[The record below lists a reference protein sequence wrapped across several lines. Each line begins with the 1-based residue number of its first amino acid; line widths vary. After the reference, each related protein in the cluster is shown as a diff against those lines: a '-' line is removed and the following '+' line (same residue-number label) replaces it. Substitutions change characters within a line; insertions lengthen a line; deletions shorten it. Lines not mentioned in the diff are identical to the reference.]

1 MKFFVLIFSV
11 FALSACGGG
20 YNPDKAAKENAR
32 TVGASTYEEISASKW
47 RMTDLLKD
55 ISSGA
60 NFEVSFS
67 LADNGSVTVHT
78 FTNSDLSEGVNIQ
91 FTRTAS
97 ALTVL
102 VSAGAAV
109 QDWSPYFSSI
119 DASQSMTFTV
129 DVHNNERPAHILVWK
144 GSKNASLNHRNT
156 LYNSAED
163 SVDLGFAGSPGNG
176 TSRYWGISFTDAEIT
191 NALSSAPQETHE

>member
-1 MKFFVLIFSV
+1 MKFFVLILSV
-11 FALSACGGG
+11 FVLSACGGG

-32 TVGASTYEEISASKW
+32 KVGASTYEELSDSQW
-47 RMTDLLKD
+47 RMTDVLKD
-55 ISSGA
+55 ISAGA

-78 FTNSDLSEGVNIQ
+78 FANSVLNDGVNIQ
-91 FTRTAS
+91 FKRVAS

-102 VSAGAAV
+102 VSAGGQV
-109 QDWSPYFSSI
+109 QDWSSYFSNV
-119 DASQSMTFTV
+119 DASQPMTFTF
-129 DVHNNERPAHILVWK
+129 DVHNNERPAHILVWQ

-176 TSRYWGISFTDAEIT
+176 LSRYWGLSFTDAEIT